1 MDIETAGDQL
11 LIKENNW
18 NEWFLES
25 CCCLRTNKT
34 GIKENFTYP
43 PFCAF
48 SSYLCFHVVNPL
60 CLYIS
65 CCNLPFKSDVP
76 KTVIWLGDVTTI
88 GGLKY
93 GEWKALSSVFYYSC
107 CISAT
112 LNKETIQTYC
122 YTGIYTCCLNFILQC
137 IICPPLT
144 IPWNYWNGS
153 LLLTSLK

>member
-1 MDIETAGDQL
+1 MVLGIL
-11 LIKENNW
+11 LLFTNKQNRNKRKFHISTILRLLKLPL
-18 NEWFLES
+18 FS
-25 CCCLRTNKT
+25 CCKPT
-34 GIKENFTYP
+34 
-43 PFCAF
+43 
-48 SSYLCFHVVNPL
+48 
-60 CLYIS
+60 IS